1 MPQSCKSR
9 QDCGIYVR
17 MNTELIGYL
26 AATFTTLSFVPQAL
40 KTIRTRETHAISA
53 GMYATFSVGVALWF
67 AYGLSLGSWP
77 IVVSNGITFLL
88 AATILALK
96 IQHG

>member
-1 MPQSCKSR
+1 MR
-9 QDCGIYVR
+9 L
-17 MNTELIGYL
+17 NTELIGYL
-26 AATFTTLSFVPQAL
+26 AAGVTTLSFVPQAL
-40 KTIRTRETHAISA
+40 KTIRTRDTYAISS

-67 AYGLSLGSWP
+67 AYGVTLGSWP
-77 IVVSNGITFLL
+77 IILANGITFLL

>member
-1 MPQSCKSR
+1 
-9 QDCGIYVR
+9 VR
-17 MNTELIGYL
+17 LNTELIGYL
-26 AATFTTLSFVPQAL
+26 AASVTTLSFVPQAL
-40 KTIRTRETHAISA
+40 KTIRTRDTYAISS

-67 AYGLSLGSWP
+67 AYGVTLGSWP
-77 IVVSNGITFLL
+77 IILSNGITFVL

>member
-1 MPQSCKSR
+1 
-9 QDCGIYVR
+9 

-26 AATFTTLSFVPQAL
+26 AASLTTLSFVPQAL
-40 KTIRTRETHAISA
+40 RMIRTRDTYAVSA

-67 AYGLSLGSWP
+67 AYGVILGSWP
-77 IVVSNGITFLL
+77 IILANGITFLL

-96 IQHG
+96 IRHG